1 MLLQIVLHTP
11 RWVFAL
17 FLLLLW
23 LGARQLVAHDPG
35 LGRVTLMPL
44 AMGALSV
51 LGLVSVFGDSPVA
64 LAGWAVAALAALALV
79 LRRPL
84 PVTTRYDAA
93 RRRFHVAG
101 SAAPLMLMMGLFLI
115 KYAVGVALALHPELR
130 RQAAFGL
137 AVPLLYG
144 AFSGVFAARAL
155 RMWRLSSAPDGMAL
169 RYNGEPS

>member
-64 LAGWAVAALAALALV
+64 LAGWAVAA
-79 LRRPL
+79 RPL
-84 PVTTRYDAA
+84 WRWCCGARCPSRPATTPRGAASTSPAA
-93 RRRFHVAG
+93 RR
-101 SAAPLMLMMGLFLI
+101 P
-115 KYAVGVALALHPELR
+115 
-130 RQAAFGL
+130 
-137 AVPLLYG
+137 
-144 AFSGVFAARAL
+144 
-155 RMWRLSSAPDGMAL
+155 
-169 RYNGEPS
+169 

>member
-1 MLLQIVLHTP
+1 MLLHIVLHTP

-17 FLLLLW
+17 FVLLLW

-35 LGRVTLMPL
+35 LNRVTLMPL

-51 LGLVSVFGDSPVA
+51 YGLVSVFGDSPVA
-64 LAGWAVAALAALALV
+64 LAGWAFAALIALTLV
-79 LRRPL
+79 LRRLL

-101 SAAPLMLMMGLFLI
+101 SAVPLALMMGIFLT
-115 KYAVGVALALHPELR
+115 KYTVGVALALHPELR

-155 RMWRLSSAPDGMAL
+155 RMWRLASVPGGKAL